1 MKSKLFVAIPALLCA
16 LTVPAIADDWT
27 VSAKEAQKIM
37 FKQDFPPSN
46 KDLFRIVRGAVVA
59 ADAEAAW
66 QVLASRAWN
75 PEDYALAVC
84 DAPPSYQQKGW
95 ERLQAV
101 TPNAALLVAVLP
113 CAGPPY
119 DQQAWAALTKQAV
132 TNKQLVT
139 LVIKAKEPYRQLAYE
154 WLQKQQPTF
163 DDLRTL
169 YLRDD
174 ASVYKTLAWKQVWD
188 HPTMDEATLVDII
201 VSCRYDKTLE
211 GNAAWDILRRQASRD
226 TLTRILTAGDKYGD
240 NAWDVLYALGPS
252 PDNFREI
259 VASDN
264 LNMEFRLHVAKIALD
279 RLQ

>member
-1 MKSKLFVAIPALLCA
+1 MKLKLFVAVPALLCA

-37 FKQDFPPSN
+37 YRQDRPPSN
-46 KDLFRIVRGAVVA
+46 EDLFRIVRGAVIA
-59 ADAEAAW
+59 ADAETAW
-66 QVLASRAWN
+66 QALAARAWN
-75 PEDYALAVC
+75 PEDFARLVC
-84 DAPPSYQQKGW
+84 EAAPTYQQKAW

-101 TPNAALLVAVLP
+101 TPNSALLVAVLP

-119 DQQAWAALTKQAV
+119 DQQAWAALTKQTV
-132 TNKQLVT
+132 TNKQLVR
-139 LVIKAKEPYRQLAYE
+139 LVILAKEPYRQLAYE

-169 YLRDD
+169 YNRDD
-174 ASVYKTLAWKQVWD
+174 TGVYQDSAWKLVWA
-188 HPTMDEATLVDII
+188 HPTLDEATLVDI
-201 VSCRYDKTLE
+201 VVGCRNYKTPE

-226 TLTRILTAGDKYGD
+226 TLTRILTAGVKYGD
-240 NAWDVLYALGPS
+240 EAWDVLYALGPS